1 MVRKNDLSFF
11 YRVFLDKKRRTI
23 SFAKTGSGH
32 THVKKGAAA
41 AAVFVFAVNA
51 DGTTMNVGNKLR
63 DRPSIALHSHYN
75 SGSAMIAALS
85 EDNA

>member
-1 MVRKNDLSFF
+1 
-11 YRVFLDKKRRTI
+11 
-23 SFAKTGSGH
+23 
-32 THVKKGAAA
+32 
-41 AAVFVFAVNA
+41 
-51 DGTTMNVGNKLR
+51 MNVGNKLR